1 MKRAIRL
8 FVSSSP
14 DLVVERE
21 IVGQVIAELP
31 LSIGWRIGHTPL
43 PGQPAGTGVADPG
56 GSDLYVVLLGAD
68 FSAPMGAEI
77 REGLASGRSLQAF
90 RKARS
95 QSPSAQDAFRRMKA
109 NWRVFTQPEE
119 LRRLLSAD
127 LVQVL
132 LRRAT
137 QFGLELQELE
147 KLSEL
152 ARPDGESRQD
162 EREAT
167 TRARPEGDVE
177 RGGVILGREIWQ
189 DEHAEDR

>member
-1 MKRAIRL
+1 
-8 FVSSSP
+8 
-14 DLVVERE
+14 
-21 IVGQVIAELP
+21 
-31 LSIGWRIGHTPL
+31 
-43 PGQPAGTGVADPG
+43 
-56 GSDLYVVLLGAD
+56 
-68 FSAPMGAEI
+68 
-77 REGLASGRSLQAF
+77 
-90 RKARS
+90 
-95 QSPSAQDAFRRMKA
+95 MKA
-109 NWRVFTQPEE
+109 SWRVFTQPEE